1 MLHFIYRAK
10 IKNDEAGFFLVT
22 FPDIPFAATDCKAMA
37 EALEEARDCLEEA
50 IAVSIAE
57 NLNFP
62 FPSSIRKGHHSILLT
77 ARMSAKAALY
87 IAVRE
92 TGISKSELSRRLGV
106 DEKEIRRMLSPRH
119 QTKLP
124 RIEQALSALGY
135 QLSVSLLKAA

>member
-1 MLHFIYRAK
+1 MFQFTYPAK
-10 IKNDEAGFFLVT
+10 IKRDKAGFFLVT
-22 FPDIPFAATDCKAMA
+22 FPDIHFAATDGETMA

-50 IAVSIAE
+50 IAVSIAD
-57 NLNFP
+57 NLDFP
-62 FPSSIRKGHHSILLT
+62 FPSPVQKKQYAIPLT

-92 TGISKSELSRRLGV
+92 KGISKSELARSLGV

-124 RIEQALSALGY
+124 RIEQALSVLGY
-135 QLSVSLLKAA
+135 QLSVSLQKAA

>member
-1 MLHFIYRAK
+1 MFQFAYPVK
-10 IKNDEAGFFLVT
+10 IEKDEAGFFLVT
-22 FPDIPFAATDCKAMA
+22 FPDIPFAATDGKTMV

-50 IAVSIAE
+50 IAVSIAD
-57 NLNFP
+57 NLDFP
-62 FPSSIRKGHHSILLT
+62 FPSSIRKGQHAIPLT

-92 TGISKSELSRRLGV
+92 TAISKSELARRLGV

-124 RIEQALSALGY
+124 RIEQALSVLGY
-135 QLSVSLLKAA
+135 QLSVSLQKAA

>member
-1 MLHFIYRAK
+1 MFKFTYPAK
-10 IKNDEAGFFLVT
+10 VEKDEAGFFLVT
-22 FPDIPFAATDCKAMA
+22 FPDIHFAATDGKTMA

-50 IAVSIAE
+50 IAVSIAD

-62 FPSSIRKGHHSILLT
+62 FPSPIRKGLHAIPLT
-77 ARMSAKAALY
+77 ARMAAKAALY
-87 IAVRE
+87 IAVCE
-92 TGISKSELSRRLGV
+92 TGISKSELARRLGL

-135 QLSVSLLKAA
+135 QLSVSLQKAA

>member
-1 MLHFIYRAK
+1 MFKFTYPAK
-10 IKNDEAGFFLVT
+10 VEKDEAGFFLVT
-22 FPDIPFAATDCKAMA
+22 FPDIHFAATDGKTMA

-50 IAVSIAE
+50 IAVSIAD

-62 FPSSIRKGHHSILLT
+62 FPSPIRKGLHAIPLT

-92 TGISKSELSRRLGV
+92 TGIGKSELARRLGV

-135 QLSVSLLKAA
+135 QLSVSLQKAA

>member
-1 MLHFIYRAK
+1 MFQFTFPAT
-10 IKNDEAGFFLVT
+10 IKKDRAGFFLVT
-22 FPDIPFAATDCKAMA
+22 FPDIPFAATEGITMA

-50 IAVSIAE
+50 IAVSIAD
-57 NLNFP
+57 NLDFP
-62 FPSSIRKGHHSILLT
+62 LPSSIGRRQHAILLT

-92 TGISKSELSRRLGV
+92 SGISKSEMARRVGV

-124 RIEQALSALGY
+124 RIERALSVLGY
-135 QLSVSLLKAA
+135 QLSVSLQKAA

>member
-1 MLHFIYRAK
+1 MFEFTYPAK
-10 IKNDEAGFFLVT
+10 IEKDEAGFFLVT
-22 FPDIPFAATDCKAMA
+22 FPDIHFAATDGKTMA

-50 IAVSIAE
+50 IAASITD
-57 NLNFP
+57 NLDFP
-62 FPSSIRKGHHSILLT
+62 FPSPVRKDLHAIPLT

-92 TGISKSELSRRLGV
+92 TGISKSELARRLGM

-135 QLSVSLLKAA
+135 QLSISLQKAA

>member
-1 MLHFIYRAK
+1 MFQFIYPAK
-10 IKNDEAGFFLVT
+10 IKKDEAEFFLVT
-22 FPDIPFAATDCKAMA
+22 FPDIPFAATDGKTMA

-57 NLNFP
+57 NLDFP

>member
-1 MLHFIYRAK
+1 MFQFTFPAI
-10 IKNDEAGFFLVT
+10 IKKDEAGFFLVT
-22 FPDIPFAATDCKAMA
+22 FPDIQFAATDGKTMA

-50 IAVSIAE
+50 IAVSIAD
-57 NLNFP
+57 NLDFP
-62 FPSSIRKGHHSILLT
+62 FSSSIRKGHHSIPLT

-92 TGISKSELSRRLGV
+92 TGISKSELARRLGV

-124 RIEQALSALGY
+124 RIERALSVLGY
-135 QLSVSLLKAA
+135 QLSVSLQKAA

>member
-1 MLHFIYRAK
+1 MFQFTYPAK
-10 IKNDEAGFFLVT
+10 IKTDEAGFFLVT
-22 FPDIPFAATDCKAMA
+22 FPDIPFAATDGKTMA

-50 IAVSIAE
+50 IAVAIAD
-57 NLNFP
+57 NLDFP
-62 FPSSIRKGHHSILLT
+62 FPSSVRKGHHSISLT

-92 TGISKSELSRRLGV
+92 TGISKSELARRLGV
-106 DEKEIRRMLSPRH
+106 NEKEIRRMLSPRH

>member
-1 MLHFIYRAK
+1 MFQFTYPAK
-10 IKNDEAGFFLVT
+10 IKKDAAGFFLVT
-22 FPDIPFAATDCKAMA
+22 FPDIPFAATDGKTLTQ
-37 EALEEARDCLEEA
+37 ALEEARDCLEEA
-50 IAVSIAE
+50 IAVSIAD
-57 NLNFP
+57 NLDFP
-62 FPSSIRKGHHSILLT
+62 YPSSVRKGHHSISLT

-92 TGISKSELSRRLGV
+92 TSISKSELARRLSV

>member
-1 MLHFIYRAK
+1 MFQFTYPAK
-10 IKNDEAGFFLVT
+10 IEKDEAGFFLVT
-22 FPDIPFAATDCKAMA
+22 FPDIHFAATDGKTMA

-50 IAVSIAE
+50 IAVSITD
-57 NLNFP
+57 NLNYP
-62 FPSSIRKGHHSILLT
+62 FPSPIRKGLHAIPLT

-92 TGISKSELSRRLGV
+92 TGIRKSELARRLGV

-135 QLSVSLLKAA
+135 QLSVSLQKAA

>member
-1 MLHFIYRAK
+1 MNSKMSLPSKSAFPCCS
-10 IKNDEAGFFLVT
+10 FLQNQSN
-22 FPDIPFAATDCKAMA
+22 P
-37 EALEEARDCLEEA
+37 L
-50 IAVSIAE
+50 VSVKYP
-57 NLNFP
+57 NNWV
-62 FPSSIRKGHHSILLT
+62 RKGRHSISLT

-92 TGISKSELSRRLGV
+92 TGISKSELARRLGV

>member
-1 MLHFIYRAK
+1 MNIDGLGEDSEKRA
-10 IKNDEAGFFLVT
+10 ISV
-22 FPDIPFAATDCKAMA
+22 
-37 EALEEARDCLEEA
+37 RDR
-50 IAVSIAE
+50 V
-57 NLNFP
+57 
-62 FPSSIRKGHHSILLT
+62 

-92 TGISKSELSRRLGV
+92 TGISKSELARRLGV

-119 QTKLP
+119 QTKLL

>member
-1 MLHFIYRAK
+1 MFKFTYPAK
-10 IKNDEAGFFLVT
+10 IEKDEAGFFLVT
-22 FPDIPFAATDCKAMA
+22 FPDIHFAATDGKTMA

-50 IAVSIAE
+50 IAVSIDD
-57 NLNFP
+57 NLDFP
-62 FPSSIRKGHHSILLT
+62 FPSPLRKGRHAISLT

-87 IAVRE
+87 IAVCE
-92 TGISKSELSRRLGV
+92 TGISKSELARRLGV

-135 QLSVSLLKAA
+135 QLTVSLQKAA